1 MNGACKTGQ
10 RSTLDYTQSAYR
22 GQGLTRNGVKWVGNS
37 ILLLYLSKFAMR
49 KGYFISQKILHIAT

>member
-22 GQGLTRNGVKWVGNS
+22 GQGLARNGVKWVGNS
-37 ILLLYLSKFAMR
+37 ILLLYLSKFAMS
-49 KGYFISQKILHIAT
+49 KVT